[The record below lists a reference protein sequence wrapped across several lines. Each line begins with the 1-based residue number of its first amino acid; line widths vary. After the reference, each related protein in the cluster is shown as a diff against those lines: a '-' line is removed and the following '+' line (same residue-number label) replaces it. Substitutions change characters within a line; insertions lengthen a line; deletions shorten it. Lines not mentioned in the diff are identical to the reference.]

1 MSKRPP
7 TPRRLPLAVA
17 LAAAEAIV
25 STRRHPHRRPRRR
38 RVFVIITEHGPVL
51 LP

>member
-17 LAAAEAIV
+17 LAAAEAINGT
-25 STRRHPHRRPRRR
+25 SRNPHRRRR
-38 RVFVIITEHGPVL
+38 RVFVIITEYGPVL